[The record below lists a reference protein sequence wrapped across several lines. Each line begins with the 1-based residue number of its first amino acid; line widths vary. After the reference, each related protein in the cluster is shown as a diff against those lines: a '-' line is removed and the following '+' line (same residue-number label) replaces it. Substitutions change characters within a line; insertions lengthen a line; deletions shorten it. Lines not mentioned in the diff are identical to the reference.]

1 MGLEIAAT
9 AIRSSNF
16 RFTDGQAMGLSLEQF
31 YISSEDRLHQLERIG
46 TWCSWVSMYT
56 VNDHKH
62 VWPQQHFPN
71 LQWKFNPNY
80 FVVSLLMGRVTN
92 QQVSVVSC
100 DSLDPGSSNIYGEP
114 KTSLHQTE
122 NGVII
127 LMQLASSQDHAK
139 NITIP
144 VTGDIH
150 CALQTH
156 NERTRSIGRNM
167 LKMVSIWSSI
177 FTQYALIEGV
187 QPKTMRKWANTSL
200 TLWPY
205 YI

>member
-1 MGLEIAAT
+1 MNKTHICPLGTIRKIILRTLAWLFLKNKKSNDWKRNWQDLKTGSQFLATVMGLEIAAT

-16 RFTDGQAMGLSLEQF
+16 RFTEGQAMGLSLEQF

-62 VWPQQHFPN
+62 VWSQQHFPN
-71 LQWKFNPNY
+71 LQWKFNPDY
-80 FVVSLLMGRVTN
+80 FVFSLLMGGVTN

-127 LMQLASSQDHAK
+127 LMQLASSQDYAK
-139 NITIP
+139 NITIL
-144 VTGDIH
+144 VTGDIR
-150 CALQTH
+150 CAL
-156 NERTRSIGRNM
+156 
-167 LKMVSIWSSI
+167 
-177 FTQYALIEGV
+177 
-187 QPKTMRKWANTSL
+187 
-200 TLWPY
+200 
-205 YI
+205 